1 MVLLFCCRLVVGV
14 QPYLDAEREAAVS
27 PMEGSEAA
35 LVSVNDAVEM
45 ALEKLAAMAVVTVA
59 EPL

>member
-1 MVLLFCCRLVVGV
+1 
-14 QPYLDAEREAAVS
+14 
-27 PMEGSEAA
+27 MEGSEAA